1 MGTAAVAER
10 PVGTLSQPTKTA
22 GLWQEAF
29 RRLLRSRLA
38 TISAIML
45 ALLVLIAIFAPFV
58 APYDYSAQDYSAL
71 TEPPSRDHWLG
82 TDDLG
87 RDILSRLIFGARIS
101 LAVGL
106 VVQAV
111 ILLIGVPAG
120 LIAAH
125 FGGKVDTVIMRTV
138 DALYSIPSLLFVI
151 VIMTFLRAT
160 LATPSN
166 GFTQALASLDAQT
179 GGLIGV
185 FIGIG
190 LINWMPATRLVR
202 GQAVSLKEKEFVE
215 AARGSGASDGR
226 IMMQHLL
233 PNVVPIIVVTA
244 TIGIPQ
250 AIIYEAGISFLG
262 LGARPPMPSWGLMIV
277 LDRPGLQ
284 LPRRRSPRCARSLDG
299 TVERSR
305 QFGVILRNEGPRRN
319 PLHCGGTQDS
329 SYTLQFVGLTQLRH
343 CAALSGHGAQTATSM
358 P

>member
-1 MGTAAVAER
+1 VVAEPSVLDTAATVER
-10 PVGTLSQPTKTA
+10 PLGALSQPAKTI

-38 TISAIML
+38 TVSAI
-45 ALLVLIAIFAPFV
+45 LLVVLALIAIFAPFV
-58 APYDYSAQDYSAL
+58 APYDYTAQDYSAL

-87 RDILSRLIFGARIS
+87 RDILSRLIYGARIS

-125 FGGKVDTVIMRTV
+125 FGGKVDMAIMRTV

-160 LATPSN
+160 LATAHS
-166 GFTQALASLDAQT
+166 GFTQALATLDTQS
-179 GGLIGV
+179 GGLIGI
-185 FIGIG
+185 FIGLG
-190 LINWMPATRLVR
+190 LINWMPAARLVR
-202 GQAVSLKEKEFVE
+202 AQASSLKEKEFVE
-215 AARGSGASDGR
+215 AARGIGATDGR
-226 IMMQHLL
+226 IMAQHLL

-262 LGARPPMPSWGLMIV
+262 LGARPPMPSWGLMISEAIPNLRSYPYMLVSPAVALSLTV
-277 LDRPGLQ
+277 LAFNFLCDGL
-284 LPRRRSPRCARSLDG
+284 RDALDPWM
-299 TVERSR
+299 ERS
-305 QFGVILRNEGPRRN
+305 
-319 PLHCGGTQDS
+319 
-329 SYTLQFVGLTQLRH
+329 
-343 CAALSGHGAQTATSM
+343 
-358 P
+358 

>member
-1 MGTAAVAER
+1 VVAEPSVLDTAATVER
-10 PVGTLSQPTKTA
+10 PLGALSQPAKTA

-38 TISAIML
+38 TVSAI
-45 ALLVLIAIFAPFV
+45 LLVVLALIAIFAPFV
-58 APYDYSAQDYSAL
+58 APYDYTAQDYSAL

-87 RDILSRLIFGARIS
+87 RDILSRLIYGARIS

-120 LIAAH
+120 LIAAQ
-125 FGGKVDTVIMRTV
+125 FGGKVDMAIMRTV

-160 LATPSN
+160 LATAHS
-166 GFTQALASLDAQT
+166 GFTQALATLDTQS
-179 GGLIGV
+179 GGLIGI
-185 FIGIG
+185 FIGLG
-190 LINWMPATRLVR
+190 LINWMPAARLVR
-202 GQAVSLKEKEFVE
+202 AQASSLKEKEFVE
-215 AARGSGASDGR
+215 AARGIGATDGR
-226 IMMQHLL
+226 IMAQHLL

-262 LGARPPMPSWGLMIV
+262 LGARPPMPSWGLMIAEAIPNLRSYPYMLVSPAVALSLTV
-277 LDRPGLQ
+277 LAFNFLGDGL
-284 LPRRRSPRCARSLDG
+284 RDALDPWM
-299 TVERSR
+299 ERS
-305 QFGVILRNEGPRRN
+305 
-319 PLHCGGTQDS
+319 
-329 SYTLQFVGLTQLRH
+329 
-343 CAALSGHGAQTATSM
+343 
-358 P
+358 

>member
-1 MGTAAVAER
+1 VAAEPITLAANPVGE
-10 PVGTLSQPTKTA
+10 PIVGTLGQRSKPS
-22 GLWQEAF
+22 GLWREAF

-38 TISAIML
+38 VVSGILLILL
-45 ALLVLIAIFAPFV
+45 ALAAIFAPLIT
-58 APYDYSAQDYSAL
+58 PYDYTAQDYSAF
-71 TEPPSRDHWLG
+71 TQSPSSAHLLG

-87 RDILSRLIFGARIS
+87 RDILSRIIVGARIS

-125 FGGKVDTVIMRTV
+125 FGGKIDAFIMRTV

-160 LATPSN
+160 LATATG
-166 GFTQALASLDAQT
+166 GFTQALAAIDAQS

-185 FIGIG
+185 FIGLG
-190 LINWMPATRLVR
+190 LINWMPAARLVR

-215 AARGSGASDGR
+215 AAHAAGASNSR
-226 IMMQHLL
+226 IIAQHLL

-262 LGARPPMPSWGLMIV
+262 LGARPPTPSWGLMISEAIPN
-277 LDRPGLQ
+277 L
-284 LPRRRSPRCARSLDG
+284 RSYPYMLVSPA
-299 TVERSR
+299 V
-305 QFGVILRNEGPRRN
+305 
-319 PLHCGGTQDS
+319 
-329 SYTLQFVGLTQLRH
+329 
-343 CAALSGHGAQTATSM
+343 ALSLTVLAFNFLGDGLRDALDPWM
-358 P
+358 ER